1 MAASITASGCLR
13 IGGDMLRPTDCP
25 TDGLTSDSTMHPTA
39 RGSRSCSMR
48 MNTANFLTM
57 VAISPDSRLVA
68 AAVDDWMTVW
78 ALEDGTQRAS
88 FDAAPLL
95 NPTAGS
101 ALNLDFTF
109 SRDGNL
115 LMGLTQRYGD
125 AVGVFE
131 LSSGRVL
138 ARLDLP
144 TVAGLSPRISEF
156 LTDFPQATLKG
167 GLSASR
173 ELCIAIAGE
182 TGSHG
187 SDVPMA
193 LATYDLTSGA
203 LSFEGRFEAD
213 QVWFIEGV
221 HCSPDGRWMVVAA
234 ADEASSSRLFV
245 WDRHAGA
252 IHDRIDTTTRNVL
265 SIGPGSRYLAMSAAD
280 GTDLYDVNS
289 RRMAAEGLGDRSA
302 STPAVFGPNG
312 ELIGRA
318 EHRSAAYLFALL
330 PEDLG
335 LIGAASAAVSHR
347 FGGPIASE
355 RVSLWAL
362 E

>member
-1 MAASITASGCLR
+1 
-13 IGGDMLRPTDCP
+13 
-25 TDGLTSDSTMHPTA
+25 
-39 RGSRSCSMR
+39 
-48 MNTANFLTM
+48 
-57 VAISPDSRLVA
+57 
-68 AAVDDWMTVW
+68 
-78 ALEDGTQRAS
+78 
-88 FDAAPLL
+88 
-95 NPTAGS
+95 
-101 ALNLDFTF
+101 
-109 SRDGNL
+109 
-115 LMGLTQRYGD
+115 
-125 AVGVFE
+125 
-131 LSSGRVL
+131 
-138 ARLDLP
+138 
-144 TVAGLSPRISEF
+144 
-156 LTDFPQATLKG
+156 
-167 GLSASR
+167 
-173 ELCIAIAGE
+173 
-182 TGSHG
+182 
-187 SDVPMA
+187 MA

-203 LSFEGRFEAD
+203 LSFEGQFEAD

-252 IHDRIDTTTRNVL
+252 IHDRIDTTTKNVL

-289 RRMAAEGLGDRSA
+289 RRMAADGLGDRSA
-302 STPAVFGPNG
+302 GTPAVFGPNG

-330 PEDLG
+330 PQDLG